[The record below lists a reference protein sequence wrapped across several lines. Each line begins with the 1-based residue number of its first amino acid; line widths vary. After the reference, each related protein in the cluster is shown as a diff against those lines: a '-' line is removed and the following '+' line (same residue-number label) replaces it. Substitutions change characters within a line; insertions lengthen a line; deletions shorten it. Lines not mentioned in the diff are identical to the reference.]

1 VNRRIYTFQEEENEI
16 RRFLDFID
24 GKEYNV
30 KKHYLEHFLRDK
42 LDPKNKFVIDGYYD
56 KDDRIVHRET
66 DNLSDDESMSF
77 RGSSFQKMKLQ
88 VRLENTRDLDRLVK
102 FINVISPMFR
112 EISEEED
119 VNDKRSKI
127 LKDILNEPEIVRY
140 NSNKQIW
147 YENLKF

>member
-1 VNRRIYTFQEEENEI
+1 
-16 RRFLDFID
+16 
-24 GKEYNV
+24 
-30 KKHYLEHFLRDK
+30 
-42 LDPKNKFVIDGYYD
+42 
-56 KDDRIVHRET
+56 
-66 DNLSDDESMSF
+66 
-77 RGSSFQKMKLQ
+77 MKLQ

-102 FINVISPMFR
+102 FINVVSPMFR